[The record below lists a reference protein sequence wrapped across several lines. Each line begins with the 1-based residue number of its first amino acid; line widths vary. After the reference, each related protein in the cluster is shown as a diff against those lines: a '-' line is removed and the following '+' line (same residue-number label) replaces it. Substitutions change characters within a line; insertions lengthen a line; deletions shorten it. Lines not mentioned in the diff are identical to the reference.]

1 MSPLA
6 WTIQA
11 CLVPAAIGFALLVKW
26 WTIWFVLGQNFS
38 RTTGMVLSA
47 LAINLC
53 LGWLLLA
60 SGAIGSADPALAD
73 PEIRS
78 AAWFVAWFA
87 ALFISL
93 AMESAW
99 LRICMR
105 HLVRRDWGWR
115 HYDRFGYAIAH
126 FLVMAA
132 AVLYGLWRAGAF
144 RVS

>member
-11 CLVPAAIGFALLVKW
+11 CLVPAAIGFAVLVKW

-38 RTTGMVLSA
+38 RTTSMLLSA
-47 LAINLC
+47 LAINLMG
-53 LGWLLLA
+53 GWLLFR
-60 SGAIGSADPALAD
+60 SGAIGSADPAHAD
-73 PEIRS
+73 PDISSS
-78 AAWFVAWFA
+78 AWYVAWLA
-87 ALFISL
+87 CYCMSL
-93 AMESAW
+93 AIESAW

-105 HLVRRDWGWR
+105 RLVRPDWTWR
-115 HYDRFGYAIAH
+115 HYDRLGYAIAH
-126 FLVMAA
+126 FVVLAA

>member
-11 CLVPAAIGFALLVKW
+11 CLVPVAIGFALLVKW

-38 RTTGMVLSA
+38 RTTGMLISA
-47 LAINLC
+47 LAMNL
-53 LGWLLLA
+53 LGGWLLFS
-60 SGAIGSADPALAD
+60 SGAIGSADTAQAD
-73 PEIRS
+73 PDLGSS
-78 AAWFVAWFA
+78 AWYVAWLACF
-87 ALFISL
+87 FMSL
-93 AMESAW
+93 AIESAW

-105 HLVRRDWGWR
+105 RLVRPDWTWR

-126 FLVMAA
+126 FVVLAA
-132 AVLYGLWRAGAF
+132 AVLYGLWSAGAF